1 MAEVPLPTPTQAPVP
16 STDIR
21 NAVFAGAKLDEE
33 VTGTGEFYTDRLGA
47 KRLTNTGRN
56 NQFDAAQLDRAN
68 RFEQFLLSSGYV
80 FLGDYEDGPFQ
91 FSARNQYIR
100 YNNQY
105 YRLNAA
111 TDVGFTTTGTD
122 ATSFANDVTHFV
134 LMDGDTLRQNLD
146 SDEEGNS
153 GGTLVALEE
162 KISVQDALSPM
173 LYSGRVVRLS
183 VFYAR
188 GLRDDAAFAAA
199 FAASKNADGYNCR
212 VIINDTPY
220 VVEITDTI
228 YKFQTSESTRY
239 NLRNYG
245 GYNCGVVGEFKFHGE
260 ARFLFEW
267 CYKPYV
273 NVLIQ
278 GGVKANGVNKI
289 IPELS
294 SRAVQFEKVIVGAE
308 VHIDTYQYNGYGL
321 ATFGKIHLDPSQQSE
336 GIKGLYP
343 STVNAYQS
351 AGAVYLAGT
360 NGFGEFSSIWELD
373 CTDGSVVDS
382 AYDIVIHKY
391 EGSDLF
397 VNNANSLRFGFLL
410 LGVANAKIFNS
421 QGVYIGHHLGV
432 AGASPTVKQTE
443 DLYCMDIVNSWVRFG
458 QSRLYGANCGF
469 RIGSASNVVFDSLE
483 GYHINQAISITNNTS
498 YSGTSNSP
506 TVDVHVKQINV
517 VNGNGQY
524 AFSSKHC
531 IHVDDG
537 MLANLTLE
545 DGRIQWNVNGRT
557 SEFAYAIY
565 GGSLSTSHI
574 KIDNVRLLGNY
585 DAEPVYLPNFD
596 CIVKTHTP
604 DSEINVGGTRTTGSG
619 RRLRINW
626 GMSTAETEYTS
637 KPNKRVYVVA
647 TVNAA
652 GGNFIA
658 RVDGKPA
665 MYAAGVAGTF
675 SGTFEVSKGQ
685 KAYYSMASSSVV
697 DSYAELE
704 LG

>member
-1 MAEVPLPTPTQAPVP
+1 MTRMPESSSWEEEIELISRRERVSGGLDGVANRPLKSLANRTRWLRDKAEETGELVSDKVSAVKTFAEGATLESPRDEILHGAYRLVWTGVFPKTVLAGSTPQETGGVGAGGWAY
-16 STDIR
+16 SSDAIIR
-21 NAVFAGAKLDEE
+21 RDLRSSAAGKSGGSIVKLDE
-33 VTGTGEFYTDRLGA
+33 D
-47 KRLTNTGRN
+47 
-56 NQFDAAQLDRAN
+56 
-68 RFEQFLLSSGYV
+68 
-80 FLGDYEDGPFQ
+80 
-91 FSARNQYIR
+91 
-100 YNNQY
+100 
-105 YRLNAA
+105 
-111 TDVGFTTTGTD
+111 
-122 ATSFANDVTHFV
+122 
-134 LMDGDTLRQNLD
+134 
-146 SDEEGNS
+146 
-153 GGTLVALEE
+153 
-162 KISVQDALSPM
+162 ISVQDALSPM
-173 LYSGRVVRLS
+173 LLSGRVVRLS

-273 NVLIQ
+273 NVVIK

-321 ATFGKIHLDPSQQSE
+321 ATFGKIHLDPAQRSE

-343 STVNAYQS
+343 SSVNAYQS

-373 CTDGSVVDS
+373 CTDGSVIDS

-410 LGVANAKIFNS
+410 LGVALAKIFNS

-443 DLYCMDIVNSWVRFG
+443 DLYVMDIVNSWVRFG

-483 GYHINQAISITNNTS
+483 CHHINQAIAITNHNS
-498 YSGTSNSP
+498 YSGPSNSP

-524 AFSSKHC
+524 AYSSKHC

-537 MLANLTLE
+537 MLANLTVE

-557 SEFAYAIY
+557 SEYAYAIY
-565 GGSLSTSHI
+565 GGSMSSSHI
-574 KIDNVRLLGNY
+574 KIDNVRFLGNY
-585 DAEPVYLPNFD
+585 DAEPVYMPNFD

-626 GMSTAETEYTS
+626 GMSTTETEYTS
-637 KPNKRVYVVA
+637 KPTKRVHFVVQLNDA
-647 TVNAA
+647 VNGSAIF
-652 GGNFIA
+652 N
-658 RVDGKPA
+658 VDGKPSG
-665 MYAAGVAGTF
+665 YYGKTTGIF
-675 SGTFEVSKGQ
+675 SGNFSVSKGQ
-685 KAYYSMASSSVV
+685 KANYSLGYATLL